1 MRREPESPGSR
12 LQSTAK
18 GNQQLAALRISS
30 QIACLLLFAQH
41 ALAQTWMPVDWPM
54 LVDQQAQQFED
65 PYRDLTPSQFQSL
78 MALAQLR
85 IALGEA
91 SPEGKRADM
100 EERASKLSKDL
111 RAQGLD
117 PDWILAQR
125 EAVAERRQHAA
136 LATNDALEGKHVEL
150 SGYLLVAP
158 DVEEGAMVAFLLPDR
173 GVCMHL
179 PPPTPN
185 QLIRL
190 KIDELPKP
198 LGPCITS
205 AVRGQLS
212 AEETKAVVPV
222 IDDNVSFWSR
232 WKLEVSEV
240 ITSGT
245 FSTEN

>member
-1 MRREPESPGSR
+1 M
-12 LQSTAK
+12 
-18 GNQQLAALRISS
+18 AALRISS
-30 QIACLLLFAQH
+30 QIACLLLFMQH
-41 ALAQTWMPVDWPM
+41 ALAQTWIPVDWPM

-91 SPEGKRADM
+91 SPEGKRADL

-125 EAVAERRQHAA
+125 EAVAARRQHAA
-136 LATNDALEGKHVEL
+136 LATNTALEGEHVEL

-158 DVEEGAMVAFLLPDR
+158 GVEDGAMVAFLLPDR

-179 PPPTPN
+179 PPPAPN

-190 KIDELPKP
+190 KIDELPEP
-198 LGPCITS
+198 LGPCIAT
-205 AVRGQLS
+205 AVRGRLS
-212 AEETKAVVPV
+212 ADETMAMVPV
-222 IDDNVSFWSR
+222 FDDTVNLWSR
-232 WKLEVSEV
+232 WKLEVNEV

-245 FSTEN
+245 FSAETVGS